1 MELEKSMEHHTK
13 GIFLDDIRFPSD
25 LTHYISKEEL
35 VPYLLTNWTVIR
47 NYQDFVAYISKNGI
61 PSIISF
67 DHDLGV
73 NLDNTEAESGYDAV
87 KYIVDFIIEQQSQ
100 VFPQV
105 LCHSQNPVGKAN
117 ILAYWNNFI
126 KAIDKG

>member
-1 MELEKSMEHHTK
+1 MKLEKSMEHHTK
-13 GIFLDDIRFPSD
+13 GIFLDDIRIPSD
-25 LTHYISKEEL
+25 LTYYIPKEEL
-35 VPYLLTNWTVIR
+35 VPYLLTNWTFIR

-87 KYIVDFIIEQQSQ
+87 KYIVDFILGQKHP
-100 VFPQV
+100 VLPQV
-105 LCHSQNPVGKAN
+105 LCHSQNPV
-117 ILAYWNNFI
+117 
-126 KAIDKG
+126 

>member
-1 MELEKSMEHHTK
+1 MKLEKSMEHHTK

-47 NYQDFVAYISKNGI
+47 NYHDFVAYIFKNGI

-73 NLDNTEAESGYDAV
+73 NVDNTEAESGYDAV

-105 LCHSQNPVGKAN
+105 LCHSQNPVGKTN
-117 ILAYWNNFI
+117 ILSFWNNFI

>member
-1 MELEKSMEHHTK
+1 M
-13 GIFLDDIRFPSD
+13 
-25 LTHYISKEEL
+25 SKEEL